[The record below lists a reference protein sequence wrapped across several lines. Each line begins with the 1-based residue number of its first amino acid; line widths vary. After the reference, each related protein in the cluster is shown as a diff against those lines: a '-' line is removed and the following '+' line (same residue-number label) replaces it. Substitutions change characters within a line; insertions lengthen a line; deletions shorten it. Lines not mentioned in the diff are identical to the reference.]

1 MTGIELLSV
10 VALLEDLPES
20 GLVRG
25 QVGTVV
31 ESWAPGVY
39 EVEFSD
45 DNGRTYAM
53 VAIEGGATNA
63 IAPRTRPPSCLATDP
78 SSTRRKRRRPRLLH
92 ITHEVPYNMSYCSE
106 SRVVCLPEAQ
116 LA

>member
-1 MTGIELLSV
+1 MPEIDLHSV
-10 VALLEDLPES
+10 VALLEDLPEH

-45 DNGRTYAM
+45 DQGRTYAM
-53 VAIEGGATNA
+53 VALRAEQ
-63 IAPRTRPPSCLATDP
+63 LM
-78 SSTRRKRRRPRLLH
+78 RLH
-92 ITHEVPYNMSYCSE
+92 HEPVHQ
-106 SRVVCLPEAQ
+106 A
-116 LA
+116 A